1 MIMMMVVVM
10 VVVVWLATAPRT
22 HSSMHLHACPPSD
35 EIYGMFN
42 EPIRKQ
48 SFQVLFDC
56 LDTAGKR
63 HNERVPYRACDRSG
77 ECCQRSVL
85 QRLG

>member
-1 MIMMMVVVM
+1 MIMMVVV
-10 VVVVWLATAPRT
+10 VAVVWLATAPRT
-22 HSSMHLHACPPSD
+22 HSSMHLLACPPSD
-35 EIYGMFN
+35 KINGMFN

-63 HNERVPYRACDRSG
+63 DNERVPNRACDGSG